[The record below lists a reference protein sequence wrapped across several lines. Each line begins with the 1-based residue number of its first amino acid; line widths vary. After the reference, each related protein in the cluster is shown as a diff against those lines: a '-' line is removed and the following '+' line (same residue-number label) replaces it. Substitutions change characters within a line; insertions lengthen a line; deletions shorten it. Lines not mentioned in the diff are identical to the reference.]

1 MIISKEI
8 QDSPTLKFSEL
19 AREMNRQKKPII
31 SLGLGEPGFSVPDS
45 IVKATIKAIQEGHD
59 RYSSPLGLFKLR
71 KLLCPQEKL
80 LLDGCHSNV
89 GAKNLASYLKTLNKD
104 IYGIW
109 GIHKNRQPERFIE
122 NFKKIFKKIIV
133 VKIPDEPNSCS
144 AKKLQKIA
152 SQLSLKCSTAPN
164 IRSAIKKLSN
174 KKEKVIVCF
183 GSLYLVGKFLSLN

>member
-1 MIISKEI
+1 MIYKDQQGKLVLKSNKIFSDGIWQNVSLAIKIARDFNISKKNI
-8 QDSPTLKFSEL
+8 LK
-19 AREMNRQKKPII
+19 
-31 SLGLGEPGFSVPDS
+31 
-45 IVKATIKAIQEGHD
+45 TIPKITFEG
-59 RYSSPLGLFKLR
+59 RLQYITKGKLR